1 MDFGS
6 SCLVGQK
13 VCDLSSVSLSGLSL
27 DVGGGSRSSGC
38 WEGKEGGM
46 GGIAS
51 NVGRRG
57 EVGGAEGGAHSF
69 KCWGRKRERWRV
81 GLTAPNRIS

>member
-27 DVGGGSRSSGC
+27 DVGGGSRSSG
-38 WEGKEGGM
+38 GM

-51 NVGRRG
+51 NVGRWG
-57 EVGGAEGGAHSF
+57 EQ
-69 KCWGRKRERWRV
+69 REV
-81 GLTAPNRIS
+81 LTALNVGEGKGRDGEWGLLLQIG

>member
-27 DVGGGSRSSGC
+27 DVGGGSSRSGC

-46 GGIAS
+46 GG
-51 NVGRRG
+51 
-57 EVGGAEGGAHSF
+57 HSF
-69 KCWGRKRERWRV
+69 KCWEEGRGGGSRGR
-81 GLTAPNRIS
+81 GSQL

>member
-46 GGIAS
+46 GG
-51 NVGRRG
+51 
-57 EVGGAEGGAHSF
+57 HSF
-69 KCWGRKRERWRV
+69 KCWEEGRGGGSRGR
-81 GLTAPNRIS
+81 GSQL